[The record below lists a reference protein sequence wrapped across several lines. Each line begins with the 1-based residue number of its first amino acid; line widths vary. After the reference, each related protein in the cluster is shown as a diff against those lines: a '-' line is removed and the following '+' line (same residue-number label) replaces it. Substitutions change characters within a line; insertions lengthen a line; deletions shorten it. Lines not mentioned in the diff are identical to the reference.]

1 MYILKFIVFT
11 IDIQDVKILAKI
23 KEIGTEI
30 IMNQVNNLPGQYRIK
45 LPAGNSTSFRGRE
58 TPISSRTA
66 SNISTG
72 AFIGNMFGT
81 SLIGIPLF
89 ARVSGLSKIL
99 NENSGM
105 LIKDAAKIIVKN
117 SPLKVASGI
126 ACAIGAT
133 LLTAFAGAKVAL
145 KLGKGEKED
154 ISNKTLLKLSGASM
168 VGSTVGSWVGS
179 IAASMVAGVSI
190 IPLLVQSIFTVVA
203 NDKAVYSSVKK
214 HNQAL
219 TMNSK

>member
-1 MYILKFIVFT
+1 
-11 IDIQDVKILAKI
+11 
-23 KEIGTEI
+23 
-30 IMNQVNNLPGQYRIK
+30 MNQINNLSGQHIIK
-45 LPAGNSTSFRGRE
+45 SPASNFTSFRGKE

-72 AFIGNMFGT
+72 AFIGNMFGS
-81 SLIGIPLF
+81 SLIGIPIF
-89 ARVSGLSKIL
+89 VRVSGLSKIL

-105 LIKDAAKIIVKN
+105 LIKDAAKIVLKN

-168 VGSTVGSWVGS
+168 VGSTLGSWAGS
-179 IAASMVAGVSI
+179 IAASMVAGFSI
-190 IPLLVQSIFTVVA
+190 IPLLVHSIFTVVG
-203 NDKAVYSSVKK
+203 NDKMVYTSVKK